1 VQRLLGYGANELLG
15 RNAFEF
21 MHPDDLAPVMEALAD
36 AIQQPGSPQT
46 ATFRF
51 RLPMARG
58 GCSSRS
64 VRRDSINRMAIA

>member
-1 VQRLLGYGANELLG
+1 
-15 RNAFEF
+15 

-51 RLPMARG
+51 RHADGTWRVLE
-58 GCSSRS
+58 SIRS
-64 VRRDSINRMAIA
+64 GETRSTEWL